1 MKNFRLNSELAR
13 EIASKLLD
21 LVDIVAWTRQEK
33 SAKINH
39 IVGNFRIFTQHSGHK
54 NNIHHSLDAYKPKFP
69 VQMRYLFSYLW
80 SPMSSGGSGMYDQS
94 GKLQACLG
102 FWCKSLWSVK
112 LNRFKRAK
120 NFWGIFTTGWLR
132 VGAKVCACFRS
143 LGLAAQEKSCKN
155 RSKLG
160 FHSK

>member
-39 IVGNFRIFTQHSGHK
+39 IVGNFRIFTQNSGHK

-80 SPMSSGGSGMYDQS
+80 SPMSSDGSGIYDQS

-102 FWCKSLWSVK
+102 FWCKSLWSVIEPIQT
-112 LNRFKRAK
+112 RQEF
-120 NFWGIFTTGWLR
+120 
-132 VGAKVCACFRS
+132 
-143 LGLAAQEKSCKN
+143 LGNLHNWLAAGRCKSLCVFSFFRIGGARK
-155 RSKLG
+155 KLQ
-160 FHSK
+160 K